1 MTLPE
6 ADAAIMFKLILSLIL
21 IYIFQLSFA
30 GKVFFV
36 NFFTLLKKS
45 SFVASPWENVR
56 QQIEETLDPLD
67 KDSTCFG
74 DSDCNQ
80 FSYCDH
86 NLHLTDPNAGK
97 ERLEN
102 GMIW

>member
-1 MTLPE
+1 
-6 ADAAIMFKLILSLIL
+6 MFKLILSLFL
-21 IYIFQLSFA
+21 IYIFQLSLA
-30 GKVFFV
+30 GKTFFFSKFV
-36 NFFTLLKKS
+36 PYFKISF
-45 SFVASPWENVR
+45 FVASPWENVR

-67 KDSTCFG
+67 KDNTCFRN
-74 DSDCNQ
+74 SDCNQ